1 MSTTTISREEINASV
16 VLRLVPGLAAGLAF
30 AMWAMIVGIFASR
43 LWAPPQGIAQSV
55 GIGSQGWDFQLVP
68 FILGL
73 MGHMMNSIII
83 GLIFLAIAAT
93 LKLRGVAL
101 VLAGMMYGIVVYL
114 VMYYPILRGLLASN
128 SGSFLS
134 SNPEWSWVLAHI
146 MYGTILGL
154 LLALGP
160 FRAPW
165 TQQAS
170 R

>member
-1 MSTTTISREEINASV
+1 MSTTAISRDETNASV
-16 VLRLVPGLAAGLAF
+16 VLRLVPGLVAGMAF
-30 AMWAMIVGIFASR
+30 AMWAMVVGIFASR

-55 GIGSQGWDFQLVP
+55 GIGSQGWDFQLAP

-83 GLIFLAIAAT
+83 GLIFLAIAAA
-93 LKLRGVAL
+93 LKLRGINL
-101 VLAGMMYGIVVYL
+101 VVAGMMYGIVVYV

-146 MYGTILGL
+146 MYGMILGL
-154 LLALGP
+154 LLAFGP
-160 FRAPW
+160 FRAAW
-165 TQQAS
+165 TQQGS